1 MATKKAVKKLEFIPV
16 TVYIKPEDHE
26 WFKKHADQLSSQE
39 GQPVSMTN
47 VVRRALVE
55 YRKKLEKLEASQ
67 PGEKQ

>member
-26 WFKKHADQLSSQE
+26 WFKKHADQL
-39 GQPVSMTN
+39 N

-55 YRKKLEKLEASQ
+55 YRRKNQAIDSGGQ
-67 PGEKQ
+67 Q

>member
-1 MATKKAVKKLEFIPV
+1 MLVVEWRNIVATKKAVKKLEFIPV

-55 YRKKLEKLEASQ
+55 YRKKLEKA
-67 PGEKQ
+67 